1 MKAEL
6 FPRVVKLFYFHSS
19 PVSAFVIHRFIFFR
33 RQPVRAANDFP
44 DTCNINLIKNIYVT
58 EITFFVVSL
67 YGTRTVVFNLELVI
81 PDCYYFI
88 ISVLIQTTRQCIL
101 PLRMLLAG
109 SFFHTKKVESTILEN
124 NAATPLRNSHF
135 ALFKTVRC

>member
-44 DTCNINLIKNIYVT
+44 DRCNINLIKKDINRNY
-58 EITFFVVSL
+58 FFVVSL
-67 YGTRTVVFNLELVI
+67 YGTRTFVFNLELVI
-81 PDCYYFI
+81 PECYYFI
-88 ISVLIQTTRQCIL
+88 ISVLIQTTRQCIFRL
-101 PLRMLLAG
+101 QMLAG
-109 SFFHTKKVESTILEN
+109 SFFHIQRKKVESTLLEN
-124 NAATPLRNSHF
+124 SAATPLRNSYF

>member
-1 MKAEL
+1 M
-6 FPRVVKLFYFHSS
+6 VKLFYFHSS

-81 PDCYYFI
+81 PECYYFI
-88 ISVLIQTTRQCIL
+88 ISVLIQTTRQCIFRL
-101 PLRMLLAG
+101 QMLAG
-109 SFFHTKKVESTILEN
+109 SFFHIQRKKVESTLLEN
-124 NAATPLRNSHF
+124 SAATPLRNSYF